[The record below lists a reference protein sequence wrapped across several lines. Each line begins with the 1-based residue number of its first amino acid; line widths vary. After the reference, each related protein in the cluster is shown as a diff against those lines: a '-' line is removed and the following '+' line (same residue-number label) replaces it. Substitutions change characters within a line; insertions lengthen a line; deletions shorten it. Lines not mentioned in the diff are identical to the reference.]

1 MKIYIAFDFEDNPL
15 SLILAKD
22 KTYAEVAFTSM
33 RLSHHNI
40 EEIDPMAQSLDVG
53 YVLTSEEIDDYQSN
67 KKYRKWK
74 RGL

>member
-1 MKIYIAFDFEDNPL
+1 
-15 SLILAKD
+15 
-22 KTYAEVAFTSM
+22 M

-40 EEIDPMAQSLDVG
+40 EELDPMTQSLDVG
-53 YVLTSEEIDDYQSN
+53 YILTSEEIDDYQSN